1 MCHQFVTGEWM
12 VTAVDVAKASA
23 VAAQSSGGCGYRR
36 RRVSA
41 GWAWSTC
48 RRLILHASPSRASRC
63 EWRVAPS
70 VFSRKLREER
80 NSPRRASKCICNR
93 GVMQQPLV
101 PRRQP
106 REARANRKR
115 RVRLPRAASG
125 VVADVIEWP
134 LTCIWPHRGTKGRN
148 LWGWGGGRVCWDR
161 QDFRFMLAQLSFLSF
176 ARRHRNFRETF
187 VTVTDKNAHKCE
199 NSTNQKIRGN
209 GTAKVSGI
217 LDATSIGV
225 GTETPSTLQR
235 LRTQRA
241 RRKNLAARHR
251 RI

>member
-161 QDFRFMLAQLSFLSF
+161 QDFRFMLAQLSFLSVLSHDDTATQLSGF
-176 ARRHRNFRETF
+176 AKGPARNFRHGTWSKVNAKNVE
-187 VTVTDKNAHKCE
+187 VGTVTAD
-199 NSTNQKIRGN
+199 
-209 GTAKVSGI
+209 V
-217 LDATSIGV
+217 
-225 GTETPSTLQR
+225 
-235 LRTQRA
+235 RA
-241 RRKNLAARHR
+241 RESTSQGCRNTLE
-251 RI
+251 